1 MKYLLDTHILIWFL
15 TGDEKLP
22 KEMRTFIEN
31 DEHDFY
37 YSVASLL
44 EIELKNIVHPEQM
57 PITGEKFLKLC
68 RRAYFIKLPI
78 EPSHILELKNL
89 QRRADSPPHKDP
101 FDRLLICQ
109 AIVEN
114 MQLMTHD
121 DRIAEYETPNI
132 YKI

>member
-1 MKYLLDTHILIWFL
+1 MKILLDTHILIWFVKDDKLL
-15 TGDEKLP
+15 TKKAVE
-22 KEMRTFIEN
+22 EITNAEN
-31 DEHDFY
+31 EIY
-37 YSVASLL
+37 YSIISILEVEIKHINHPAEISLSG
-44 EIELKNIVHPEQM
+44 EQLLNFCKEY
-57 PITGEKFLKLC
+57 G
-68 RRAYFIKLPI
+68 FIQVPL

-121 DRIAEYETPNI
+121 NRISEYDCLNV